1 MTTEKLLQRLH
12 YIEQSLTAKG
22 HPLQDAGT
30 IKLALLDLIEVMRQ
44 VIGQPKA
51 KAKKPPRKAAAKRR

>member
-12 YIEQSLTAKG
+12 FIEQSLTAKG

-30 IKLALLDLIEVMRQ
+30 IKLALLDIIEVMRQ
-44 VIGQPKA
+44 VIGEPKA
-51 KAKKPPRKAAAKRR
+51 RKTPRKRAAKGR